1 MTNIPANKD
10 YFLQINTDDYSR
22 FRLKDSQDATIYEGI
37 AYAAPNAI
45 YANVNVTKIL
55 ENYVSNHLPERFG
68 ISSTYPMALITDA
81 YKTFTAEFLDSA
93 GTWEEIEEIGILA
106 WYDYDSKP
114 SNYTD
119 LVLADPVNG
128 HSAAGVIY
136 TRSRLAQGIV
146 TNLITT
152 AATSEYEESFC
163 GRYGIT
169 YLNRMGGYDF
179 FLFEGKY
186 SMSDNYDY
194 FEYNRT
200 YDNNYNGFGLSR
212 YQNSYETTWTLS
224 TGWLTDEESY
234 RFAKHIMGS
243 TQIWIQD
250 LEKHKVIPVVMVDA
264 STEYKTYEGKG
275 LVCYTVKLKTSQERI
290 RK

>member
-1 MTNIPANKD
+1 MRNIPANKD
-10 YFLQINTDDYSR
+10 YYLQINTDEYSR
-22 FRLKDSQDATIYEGI
+22 FRLKDSQDETIYEGI
-37 AYAAPNAI
+37 AYSAPDTN

-55 ENYVSNHLPERFG
+55 ENYVSNHLPKSFG
-68 ISSTYPMALITDA
+68 ISKTTMSVFTDA
-81 YKTFTAEFLDSA
+81 YKTFTVEYLDSA
-93 GTWEEIEEIGILA
+93 GTWNQSAEIGMLA
-106 WYDYDSKP
+106 WYDYDSSP
-114 SNYTD
+114 ANYTD
-119 LVLADPVNG
+119 LTMSDLVNG
-128 HSAAGVIY
+128 HSTPGVYY
-136 TRSRLAQGIV
+136 TRTHLSNGLV
-146 TNLITT
+146 TNRITT
-152 AATSEYEESFC
+152 AATQGYDESYC

-169 YLNRMGGYDF
+169 YLNRMGGFDF

-186 SMSDNYDY
+186 SVSDNYDY

-243 TQIWIQD
+243 TQIWLQD
-250 LEKHKVIPVVMVDA
+250 IEKDKTYPVVMVDTA
-264 STEYKTYEGKG
+264 TEYKKFEGKG
-275 LVCYTVKLKTSQERI
+275 LTCYTVNLKTSQERI

>member
-1 MTNIPANKD
+1 MTNTPANKD
-10 YFLQINTDDYSR
+10 CYIQIYCPDYAR
-22 FRLKDSQDATIYEGI
+22 YRILDNGTTIYEGK
-37 AYAAPNAI
+37 AYPRPNTDYSNI
-45 YANVNVTKIL
+45 NLTKIL
-55 ENYVSNHLPERFG
+55 ENYVYNALPTNFG
-68 ISSTYPMALITDA
+68 INKTTRAVLSNA
-81 YKTFTAEFLDSA
+81 YRTFEVDVQDSA
-93 GTWEEIEEIGILA
+93 GTWTKLDDYGILA

-114 SNYTD
+114 ANYTD

-128 HSAAGVIY
+128 HSTAGVNY
-136 TRSRLAQGIV
+136 TRSRLAAGNV
-146 TNLITT
+146 MNTITT
-152 AATSEYEESFC
+152 AATAEYDESYC

-212 YQNSYETTWTLS
+212 FQNSYDTTWTLS
-224 TGWLTDEESY
+224 TGWLNDEESY

-243 TQIWIQD
+243 TQIWLQD
-250 LEKHKVIPVVMVDA
+250 LEMDKVIPVVMVDT
-264 STEYKTYEGKG
+264 STEYKKYEGKG
-275 LVCYTVKLKTSQERI
+275 LICYTVTLKTSQERI